1 VATTTSPDRQLRKE
15 LKLFD
20 VYAVASGAMF
30 SSGFFLLPG
39 LASADA
45 GPAVVLAY
53 FLSGLMM
60 VPAMLSMAEL
70 STAMPRAGGSYYF
83 LTRSM
88 GMAVGTVEGIGTW
101 AAMVFKSGFALIGM
115 GAYLSLFIEL
125 DITVVAVGLAVLF
138 TIVNIVGAKET
149 SLVQGL
155 LVIVLL
161 AVLAFFVVQGALE
174 VWSIGLTETA
184 QTQFTPFMPFGG
196 EGVASTVAL
205 VFVSYAGLTKV
216 ASISEEVEDP
226 DRTIPL
232 GMTLALFTAMAI
244 YVVGVAI
251 MVAVLDPVELRDDL
265 TPVATAAE
273 AFFDWLPGQIGLY
286 LIVIAAVAAFAST
299 GNAGIMTASR
309 YLFAMAR
316 DRVLPAQFST
326 LGRFNTPT
334 LALVF
339 TAGVLIVF
347 LLLLP
352 VKEFAKLASAFQ
364 LVLFSII
371 NLAVIVM
378 RESRIEG
385 YDPGFRSPLYPW
397 VQIAGVLLPLWLLTK
412 LGAFTVLFTLALIL
426 FGTVWYRVYARKH
439 AEGQGAVLHL
449 FERLGRQRDPALD
462 RELRDILKEDNVG
475 ARDLPAERIAE
486 ASVIDLTE
494 PIDYEAL
501 IWRVSAHLSD
511 ILPLSADLLAERFLR
526 DTEIGL
532 TFLSDQVVLPHVRL
546 PVRFSHLVLVRT
558 LEGVKLP
565 NREEG
570 PDASNRPVQ
579 AVFFVVSAEEK
590 IREHLNFLA
599 HLAAR
604 VSDERFMAQWL
615 SAQSEQEIKE
625 AMLRDE
631 HFLSVY
637 VRAEG
642 PTAALAGLEVREIS
656 LREDALIAL
665 VHRGEGVVIPRG
677 RTLLEIGDR
686 LTIVGNADAIRE
698 LQQRFGA

>member
-1 VATTTSPDRQLRKE
+1 MSSPASSLDRQLRKE

-115 GAYLSLFIEL
+115 GAYLALFIDL
-125 DITVVAVGLAVLF
+125 DITPVAVTLAVIF
-138 TIVNIVGAKET
+138 TVVNIVGAKET
-149 SLVQGL
+149 SRLQGL

-161 AVLAFFVVQGALE
+161 AVLAFFVVQGGLE
-174 VWSIGLTETA
+174 VWSIGLGETA
-184 QTQFTPFMPFGG
+184 RTQFTPFMPFGG

-232 GMTLALFTAMAI
+232 GMTLALLTAMAV

-251 MVAVLDPVELRDDL
+251 MVAVLDPGELRDDL

-273 AFFDWLPGQIGLY
+273 AFFDWLPGQVGLY

-316 DRVLPAQFST
+316 DRVLPARFST
-326 LGRFNTPT
+326 LGRFDTPT

-347 LLLLP
+347 LVVLP

-371 NLAVIVM
+371 NLAVVVM

-385 YDPGFRSPLYPW
+385 YDPGFRAPLYPW

-426 FGTVWYRVYARKH
+426 FGAIWYRVYARKH

-462 RELRDILKEDNVG
+462 RELRDILKEENIRGHDV
-475 ARDLPAERIAE
+475 PAERIAE
-486 ASVIDLTE
+486 ASVIDLAE
-494 PIDYEAL
+494 PMDYEAL
-501 IWRVSAHLSD
+501 VWRVSAHLSG
-511 ILPLSADLLAERFLR
+511 ILPLSADELAERYLQEAR
-526 DTEIGL
+526 MGL
-532 TFLSDQVVLPHVRL
+532 TLVSDQVALPHLRM

-558 LEGVKLP
+558 LEGVKLGGGD
-565 NREEG
+565 EE
-570 PDASNRPVQ
+570 SRTSRPPLR
-579 AVFFVVSAEEK
+579 AVFFLVSAEKE
-590 IREHLNFLA
+590 IREHLNLLA
-599 HLAAR
+599 HLASR
-604 VSDERFMAQWL
+604 VSDEQFLGQWL
-615 SAQSEQEIKE
+615 AARSEQELKE
-625 AMLRDE
+625 ALLHDE
-631 HFLSVY
+631 HFLSV
-637 VRAEG
+637 RIRDQG
-642 PTAALAGLEVREIS
+642 PAAGFAGHEVREVS
-656 LREDALIAL
+656 LRDDALIAL
-665 VHRGEGVVIPRG
+665 VHRGDEVVIPRG
-677 RTLLEIGDR
+677 RTRLEIGDR

-698 LQQRFGA
+698 LRERYR